1 MVYRESVLKNRQS
14 GKFKGEVKNIKLK
27 LIIDGA
33 AKNYLS
39 IDVKDIKI
47 TGKDKVLE
55 LVV

>member
-1 MVYRESVLKNRQS
+1 LVYRESVLKNRQS